1 MKRAAVTRRVLVNFS
16 IENMR
21 ERDFKSH
28 SEYKAALGVKHAEIA
43 RTVMQEKRN
52 KKEKK

>member
-1 MKRAAVTRRVLVNFS
+1 MGKKGIDNFY
-16 IENMR
+16 
-21 ERDFKSH
+21 RDFKSH
-28 SEYKAALGVKHAEIA
+28 AEYKAALGVKHAEIA